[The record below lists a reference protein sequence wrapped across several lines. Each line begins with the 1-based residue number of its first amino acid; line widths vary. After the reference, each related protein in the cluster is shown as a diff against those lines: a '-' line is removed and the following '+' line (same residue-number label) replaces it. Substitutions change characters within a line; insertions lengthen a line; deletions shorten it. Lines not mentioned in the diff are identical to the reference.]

1 MGINPAI
8 FREYDIRGLVETELT
23 PEAVFQIAQAYST
36 FLIDRGVNKV
46 VIGGDVRISTPAIR
60 DSLISGITSSGL
72 DVIDIGIITTPM
84 FYYALHHFDLNGG
97 IMITGSHNP
106 KEFNG
111 LKIAFGKT
119 TIYGDD
125 IQRIRQL
132 AEAGEFKNTG
142 TVGRISREDISEAY
156 LNMLLAK
163 VKLGPRTL
171 KVVADAGNGAA
182 SLYIEKFLQSL
193 GCEVVPLFCEP
204 DGTFPNHHPDPVKRE
219 NLTYL
224 IKEVENQGAD
234 LGVAYDGDSDRLGV
248 VDETGEVIWG
258 DKLMILYWREILAK
272 HPGEVAIIEVKC
284 SQALEDEIVKLG
296 GKPYYYKT
304 GHSLIKAKMKELK
317 ALFTGEM
324 SGHIFFADEYFG
336 YDDAFYATGRLL
348 RILSNTEARLSELFA
363 DVPVY
368 YSTAE
373 TRIDCP
379 DEVKFGMIEAIKKSA
394 LNDYPAE
401 TVDGVR
407 VKYPDGWG
415 LVRASNTQPVLVA
428 RCESKTKEG
437 LDFITQDLKK
447 RVLDAGLNDFSWEY

>member
-1 MGINPAI
+1 MAINPAI

-36 FLIDRGVNKV
+36 FLIDRGVDKV
-46 VIGGDVRISTPAIR
+46 VIGGDVRTSTPTIR
-60 DSLISGITSSGL
+60 DNLISGITSCGL

-84 FYYALHHFDLNGG
+84 FYYALYHFDLNGG

-119 TIYGDD
+119 TIYGED
-125 IQRIRQL
+125 IQLLRQL
-132 AEAGEFKNTG
+132 IDSEQKRTGAAGSVT
-142 TVGRISREDISEAY
+142 REDISDAY
-156 LNMLLAK
+156 LNMLLSK
-163 VKLGPRTL
+163 IKLGPRKL

-193 GCEVVPLFCEP
+193 DCDVIPLFCEP

-224 IKEVENQGAD
+224 INEVKNQGAD

-248 VDETGEVIWG
+248 VDETGDVIWG

-272 HPGEVAIIEVKC
+272 HPGETAIIEVKC

-348 RILSNTEARLSELFA
+348 RILSNTKAHLSELFG

-379 DEVKFGMIEAIKKSA
+379 DEVKFGMIEAIKQSA
-394 LNDYPAE
+394 LKDYNAE

-407 VKYPDGWG
+407 IKYPDGWG

-437 LDFITQDLKK
+437 LEFITQDLKK

>member
-1 MGINPAI
+1 MAINPAI

-23 PEAVFQIAQAYST
+23 PEAVFQIAQAYGT

-46 VIGGDVRISTPAIR
+46 VIGGDVRISTPIIR
-60 DSLISGITSSGL
+60 DNLISGIASCGL

-84 FYYALHHFDLNGG
+84 FYYALYHFDLNGG

-125 IQRIRQL
+125 IQQIRKL
-132 AEAGEFKNTG
+132 VDAGQVKRTG
-142 TVGRISREDISEAY
+142 AAGSVTKEDISEEY
-156 LNMLLAK
+156 LNMLLSK
-163 VKLGPRTL
+163 IKLGSRKL
-171 KVVADAGNGAA
+171 RVVADAGNGAA
-182 SLYIEKFLQSL
+182 SLYIEKFLHSL
-193 GCEVVPLFCEP
+193 GCDVIPLFCEP
-204 DGTFPNHHPDPVKRE
+204 DGNFPNHHPDPVKRE

-224 IKEVENQGAD
+224 IKEVKNHGAD

-272 HPGEVAIIEVKC
+272 HPGETAIIEVKC

-348 RILSNTEARLSELFA
+348 RLLSNTEARLSELFA
-363 DVPVY
+363 DIPVY

-379 DEVKFGMIEAIKKSA
+379 DEVKFGMIEAIKQSA
-394 LNDYPAE
+394 LKDYNAE

-407 VKYPDGWG
+407 IKYPDGWG

-437 LDFITQDLKK
+437 LEFITQDLKK
-447 RVLDAGLNDFSWEY
+447 RVLGAGLNDFSWEY